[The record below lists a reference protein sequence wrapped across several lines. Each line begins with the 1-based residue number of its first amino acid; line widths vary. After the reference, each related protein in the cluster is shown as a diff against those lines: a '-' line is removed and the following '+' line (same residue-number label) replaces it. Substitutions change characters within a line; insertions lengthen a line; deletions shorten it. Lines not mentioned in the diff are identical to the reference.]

1 MPVQG
6 HKPRKLVRNQLHQ
19 ITRKCHRPR
28 PSDYTI
34 FVTPGTATGAYFS
47 GPHSYLGGDRSSF
60 DFIAMSQVIFCP
72 VYVAIR
78 PMSDIS
84 VLCAPS
90 TPLLIG
96 LPPRMPW

>member
-1 MPVQG
+1 M
-6 HKPRKLVRNQLHQ
+6 N
-19 ITRKCHRPR
+19 
-28 PSDYTI
+28 
-34 FVTPGTATGAYFS
+34 FVTPGTATWAYLS

-60 DFIAMSQVIFCP
+60 EFMAMSQVIFRP

-78 PMSDIS
+78 PMIDMSE
-84 VLCAPS
+84 LCAPS